1 MFEKESLYFC
11 MIYNFTI
18 ALTRVHLQF
27 TKCEVIIWTLYIHYI
42 LPAFWRMTIKKKES
56 LEQRYRSSQK
66 IQQDMIS
73 TRQINFFCNMHIECI
88 ITTLLTLC
96 KHKIHTWKHCALLQA
111 TALLKYMKCVGNS
124 SSNLIKARSRGANL
138 NRPLFFHL

>member
-42 LPAFWRMTIKKKES
+42 LPAFWRMTIKKKKVWS
-56 LEQRYRSSQK
+56 KDIDPLRTYSK
-66 IQQDMIS
+66 INS

-111 TALLKYMKCVGNS
+111 TALLKYMKCVRNS